1 MARCYCVV
9 LLWSLNSHLET
20 GEKIFT
26 IHPFV
31 FVTLFFHLISFFHV
45 FSLHSTINFEQTCW
59 FIALHD
65 FDEQSKYFREAMHFN
80 YYFFFLHIF
89 FFWRIPISIII
100 CHSYN
105 TTASLSWKR
114 CNKFREIW
122 GTRLCSDIS
131 WFQLSSCFEYN
142 RFFNSD
148 DSKLTTIWSTIL
160 FHPFLYQYM
169 KYKKAF
175 NEFILLKGKENKMKY
190 SNIKRHS
197 KLRKLFYQMINA
209 TKRVANFMNKK

>member
-1 MARCYCVV
+1 MTRCYCVV

-20 GEKIFT
+20 GEKVFT

-31 FVTLFFHLISFFHV
+31 FVTLFFHLMSFFHV

-89 FFWRIPISIII
+89 FLTNTYNYPSLIIQ
-100 CHSYN
+100 HHWVEKDATNSEKYE
-105 TTASLSWKR
+105 KR
-114 CNKFREIW
+114 DCVVIFLGLIV
-122 GTRLCSDIS
+122 
-131 WFQLSSCFEYN
+131 
-142 RFFNSD
+142 FFNSG

-175 NEFILLKGKENKMKY
+175 NVFIY
-190 SNIKRHS
+190 VKR
-197 KLRKLFYQMINA
+197 KRKQVEIF
-209 TKRVANFMNKK
+209 